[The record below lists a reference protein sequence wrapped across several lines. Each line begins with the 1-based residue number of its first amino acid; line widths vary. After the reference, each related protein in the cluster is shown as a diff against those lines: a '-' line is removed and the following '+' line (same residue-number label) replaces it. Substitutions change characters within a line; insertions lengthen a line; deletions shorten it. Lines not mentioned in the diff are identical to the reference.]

1 MLAILQ
7 LERTDSSPASSRT
20 TWLRRSSWSRFAVA
34 LTMSIS
40 WLLSAMKKSDP
51 SHRAGSMN
59 VPMSG
64 IPG

>member
-20 TWLRRSSWSRFAVA
+20 TLLTCSSWSRFAVV

-51 SHRAGSMN
+51 SIEQGR
-59 VPMSG
+59 
-64 IPG
+64 